1 MWMGKNR
8 GWMCPIYF
16 RDLRDSEQQSF
27 LRNWKKDKQDE
38 LLKAV
43 DDGKDII
50 VGWYCEPELS
60 A

>member
-8 GWMCPIYF
+8 GWMCPIYL
-16 RDLRDSEQQSF
+16 RDLRDKEIQSF
-27 LRNWKKDKQDE
+27 LLEWKKEKQDD
-38 LLKAV
+38 LLKAY

-50 VGWYCEPELS
+50 VGWHCEPELS